1 MYKQIQTLEN
11 YNILLKS
18 GMFWEFHPELTG
30 DWDKDKIIINGVGSL
45 KNPKKE
51 NMEELTFG
59 QKAVGLQFNPSGE
72 DNVTKAS
79 ELFTPSLAKILNRF
93 YEEADRT
100 SGLTLEIE
108 NNLQLI
114 SRYEEPTKECAAKS
128 DNKDPNSYVDDMN
141 NLISRLEVYNDRLAF
156 SLRHI
161 KELI

>member
-1 MYKQIQTLEN
+1 MEN
-11 YNILLKS
+11 
-18 GMFWEFHPELTG
+18 T
-30 DWDKDKIIINGVGSL
+30 
-45 KNPKKE
+45 
-51 NMEELTFG
+51 
-59 QKAVGLQFNPSGE
+59 
-72 DNVTKAS
+72 TKAS

-114 SRYEEPTKECAAKS
+114 SRYEEPTKDGMLQSES
-128 DNKDPNSYVDDMN
+128 ERNEPNSYVDGMN
-141 NLISRLEVYNDRLAF
+141 GLISRLEIYNDRLAF

>member
-1 MYKQIQTLEN
+1 MEN
-11 YNILLKS
+11 
-18 GMFWEFHPELTG
+18 T
-30 DWDKDKIIINGVGSL
+30 
-45 KNPKKE
+45 
-51 NMEELTFG
+51 
-59 QKAVGLQFNPSGE
+59 
-72 DNVTKAS
+72 TKAS

-114 SRYEEPTKECAAKS
+114 SRYEEPTKDGMLQSES
-128 DNKDPNSYVDDMN
+128 ERNEPNSYVDDMDR
-141 NLISRLEVYNDRLAF
+141 LISRLEIYNDRLAF

>member
-1 MYKQIQTLEN
+1 MEN
-11 YNILLKS
+11 
-18 GMFWEFHPELTG
+18 T
-30 DWDKDKIIINGVGSL
+30 
-45 KNPKKE
+45 
-51 NMEELTFG
+51 
-59 QKAVGLQFNPSGE
+59 
-72 DNVTKAS
+72 TKAS

-114 SRYEEPTKECAAKS
+114 GRYEEPTKDGMLQSES
-128 DNKDPNSYVDDMN
+128 ERNEPNSYVDDMDR
-141 NLISRLEVYNDRLAF
+141 LISRLEVYNDRLAF

>member
-1 MYKQIQTLEN
+1 MVNT
-11 YNILLKS
+11 
-18 GMFWEFHPELTG
+18 
-30 DWDKDKIIINGVGSL
+30 
-45 KNPKKE
+45 
-51 NMEELTFG
+51 
-59 QKAVGLQFNPSGE
+59 
-72 DNVTKAS
+72 TKAS

-114 SRYEEPTKECAAKS
+114 GRYEEPTKDCIAQLESEYKE
-128 DNKDPNSYVDDMN
+128 PNTYVDNMN
-141 NLISRLEVYNDRLAF
+141 GLISRLEIYNDRLAF

>member
-1 MYKQIQTLEN
+1 MEN
-11 YNILLKS
+11 
-18 GMFWEFHPELTG
+18 T
-30 DWDKDKIIINGVGSL
+30 
-45 KNPKKE
+45 
-51 NMEELTFG
+51 
-59 QKAVGLQFNPSGE
+59 
-72 DNVTKAS
+72 TKAS

-100 SGLTLEIE
+100 GGLTLEIE

-114 SRYEEPTKECAAKS
+114 SRYEEPTKECVAKS
-128 DNKDPNSYVDDMN
+128 DPKDPNSYVDDMN